1 HILFHFAYYLGPL
14 LVGLVGSLST
24 NNPYPQRPTSKDKEL
39 AFGGLLNSGTRKR
52 ALVQSVLY
60 LQYSYVLRL
69 ARKLFRREPAIS
81 VFDWLSPLPTPHP
94 RIFQHTWVR
103 ASSQCYLTFT
113 LDIGRSHGF
122 GSTTSYYTPYSDSLS
137 LRLRIFYLTLHGI
150 VPRRSILQ
158 KVCRHP

>member
-81 VFDWLSPLPTPHP
+81 VFDWLFPPTHTSSPHFSTYVGSGLQSVLPDLHP
-94 RIFQHTWVR
+94 V
-103 ASSQCYLTFT
+103 
-113 LDIGRSHGF
+113 HG
-122 GSTTSYYTPYSDSLS
+122 
-137 LRLRIFYLTLHGI
+137 
-150 VPRRSILQ
+150 
-158 KVCRHP
+158 